1 MSSLVVGGVVI
12 PVAAN
17 GIRRDR
23 LDGVDRA
30 RAFDQT
36 YRASVTGNPKRDF
49 FFSSKPVT
57 RGQADYY
64 ESILGIVT
72 AQLCSGDIIGNNQ
85 LLWADVF
92 SNAAW
97 TKFNASITGNIAD
110 EAGIIPAFTF
120 TATGPLAFI
129 QQDLSASTS
138 ATRTNSLYVRRRTG
152 SGSVQLR
159 APDGT
164 TLSTLSLSASWARF
178 PVTGGASTNRGYVLF
193 VNTSGDA
200 VDIAHAQ
207 LEDGAVASPY
217 NQTTTAGAPLNCCSE
232 ILGGWAPIRT
242 GDGYRVVCDFALHE
256 A

>member
-72 AQLCSGDIIGNNQ
+72 AQSCSGDILGENQ

-97 TKFNASITGNIAD
+97 DKFNASLTGNIAD
-110 EAGIIPAFTF
+110 QDGIVPAFTF
-120 TATGPLAFI
+120 TATGASAFI

-138 ATRTNSLYVRRRTG
+138 AVRTNSIWARRRTG

-159 APDGT
+159 APDGLI
-164 TLSTLSLSASWARF
+164 LSTLSLSASWARF
-178 PVTGGASTNRGYVLF
+178 PVTGGASTGRGYVLF
-193 VNTSGDA
+193 VNVSGDA
-200 VDIAHAQ
+200 IDIAHAQ
-207 LEDGAVASPY
+207 LNDGGTASTF
-217 NQTTTAGAPLNCCSE
+217 NSTTTVGSPISCCAE
-232 ILGGWAPIRT
+232 ITGWAPIRT

-256 A
+256 S